1 MESDGKKPEVGGG
14 LKALYL
20 RPRIIAMLFLGF
32 SSGLPLAL
40 TGGTLLAW
48 LRKDGISVETI
59 GLFAGVG
66 TPYAIKF
73 LWAPLVDNMRL
84 PVLTGLMGRRR
95 SWILLTQILTIVAM
109 IGLGRTS
116 PTGDISL
123 MVFWAVALAA
133 ISATQDIVID
143 AFRIET
149 LGPDEQAAGVT
160 FVLYGYRVGMLASGA
175 GALYLADQILS
186 WSMVYV
192 VMAALMLVGIVTTF
206 LVREPPKPHHAAV
219 RSGNPLV
226 QTVAGPFLDFIRR
239 HRWPS
244 LAILLF
250 AIIFKLG
257 NNLADTMTN
266 PFLLDIG
273 FSLTEIAGVTKVF
286 GLIPTL
292 AGFALGGSLVA
303 FVGQFRSLLIC
314 GILAPLSVLGFAA
327 LALAGPD
334 ITLLAAVIAVEHLA
348 FGMGATV
355 FIAYLSTLCSPA
367 FAATQYALLSA
378 LAAVARTWLSMLS
391 GYMQADLGWFAFFVA
406 TALLALP
413 GLILLIWLRRMGAVP
428 DSRVGG
434 SS

>member
-1 MESDGKKPEVGGG
+1 MESDGKKPEVAGGS
-14 LKALYL
+14 KALYL

-73 LWAPLVDNMRL
+73 LWAPLVDNFRL
-84 PVLTGLMGRRR
+84 PLLNRLMGRRR
-95 SWILLTQILTIVAM
+95 SWIFLTQLLTIVAM
-109 IGLGRTS
+109 VGLGRTS
-116 PTGDISL
+116 PAGDIHL
-123 MVFWAVALAA
+123 MVYWAVALAA

-143 AFRIET
+143 AFRIES

-160 FVLYGYRVGMLASGA
+160 LVLYGYRVGMLASGA
-175 GALYLADQILS
+175 GALYLADQVLP

-192 VMAALMLVGIVTTF
+192 AMAALMPVGIMTTL
-206 LVREPPKPHHAAV
+206 LVREPPKPDMTPGK
-219 RSGNPLV
+219 SGNPLIR
-226 QTVAGPFLDFIRR
+226 TVIEPFLDFIRR
-239 HRWPS
+239 YRWPA

-250 AIIFKLG
+250 AVIFKLG

-273 FSLTEIAGVTKVF
+273 FSLTEIAGVTKLF
-286 GLIPTL
+286 GLVPTL

-303 FVGQFRSLLIC
+303 FVGQFRSLMIC
-314 GILAPLSVLGFAA
+314 GVLAPLSVLGFAA
-327 LALAGPD
+327 LAVIGPD

-378 LAAVARTWLSMLS
+378 LAAVARTWLSMMS
-391 GYMQADLGWFAFFVA
+391 GYMQADLGWFGFFVA

-413 GLILLIWLRRMGAVP
+413 GLLLLVWLRRMGAVP
-428 DSRVGG
+428 DHRIGDRI
-434 SS
+434 